1 MKSPLG
7 TLLLPLLASSF
18 TVRPSTQVRS
28 QHVLLMSRQQD
39 VSPLR
44 RNLFVGT
51 LVAASAGLLIPS
63 DKALAVEQAVGAAE
77 KACREA
83 GNCLEKGDWDAAVG
97 WSWGGKDRCDATDP
111 KCGPNGVLLDDVPT
125 GESIPTVPARVT
137 HQVDLVVTI
146 GKGEVGTLKLGLFGE
161 ATPQSVQQLLDFMS
175 PSGLITTSRLL
186 LDEGFGSVTQGV
198 SLQRGGL
205 LTGIVPSQRLQFG
218 LPSQAASYAR
228 SVGSSRAPDNFL
240 PQPRP
245 REQLT
250 FEKSVRPHDCAGLL
264 SIPGGGLGF
273 GSSGK
278 EDEAFSNAFQITASA
293 VPGMDKEGRKVIG
306 QVLDEPSMAF
316 LARLAKLPT
325 NKGIKGIIPG
335 QDGGPPL
342 LKVVVTDLEVQT
354 AKDYVSQA

>member
-28 QHVLLMSRQQD
+28 QHVLLLTRQQD

-44 RNLFVGT
+44 RNLFIGT

-97 WSWGGKDRCDATDP
+97 GA
-111 KCGPNGVLLDDVPT
+111 GVERIVAMRR
-125 GESIPTVPARVT
+125 IPR
-137 HQVDLVVTI
+137 
-146 GKGEVGTLKLGLFGE
+146 
-161 ATPQSVQQLLDFMS
+161 
-175 PSGLITTSRLL
+175 
-186 LDEGFGSVTQGV
+186 
-198 SLQRGGL
+198 
-205 LTGIVPSQRLQFG
+205 
-218 LPSQAASYAR
+218 
-228 SVGSSRAPDNFL
+228 
-240 PQPRP
+240 
-245 REQLT
+245 
-250 FEKSVRPHDCAGLL
+250 
-264 SIPGGGLGF
+264 GGLGF

-293 VPGMDKEGRKVIG
+293 VPGMDKEGRKVVG